1 MEINKPEEL
10 KEYYIAYFDIL
21 GYREYFKQQPDKIPS
36 LLENINYVIN
46 NSRKYIDTINH
57 SPILNNIGAIEIKT
71 KIFSDNFLLCME
83 VYSGL
88 MESLRLLTFIK
99 IISDIQRSFILD
111 YGLFV
116 RGSIVKGS
124 LSFTEFYVFGQ
135 GLIDAVEIEETA
147 IYPRIIISKELV
159 SYFITNEF
167 LSEEEKRK
175 LTDMISSLQQNEQ
188 IRDQE
193 HNFNL
198 EIQNDIQL
206 YNSLVIISKLL
217 FFKWKDNN
225 WILSYINMIE
235 KPSIFQNIP
244 TEKIMDLIKNCSPTD
259 YNNLSMSNQSY
270 GIDDILE
277 KHKETVQGQLQKYG
291 NNNDIETGD
300 YKSAESREKILKKYI
315 WVMTYHNLM
324 CDLYN
329 HPEQKI
335 LSRCNLDSRFLKNT
349 IEVIDD
355 HT

>member
-1 MEINKPEEL
+1 MENNKPEEL

-36 LLENINYVIN
+36 LLENIHDVISNSKKFIDMIN
-46 NSRKYIDTINH
+46 N

-71 KIFSDNFLLCME
+71 KIFSDNILMCME
-83 VYSGL
+83 IHSGL
-88 MESLRLLTFIK
+88 MESLRLLTFLK

-116 RGSIVKGS
+116 RGSIVKGR
-124 LSFTEFYVFGQ
+124 LSFNEFYVFGQ

-147 IYPRIIISKELV
+147 IYPRIIISEELV
-159 SYFITNEF
+159 NYFLTNAF
-167 LSEEEKRK
+167 LREEEKRK

-244 TEKIMDLIKNCSPTD
+244 TDKILDAIKIFSPTD
-259 YNNLSMSNQSY
+259 YDNLSVSNQSY

-277 KHKETVQGQLQKYG
+277 KHKKTVKNQLQKFG
-291 NNNDIETGD
+291 KNNDIETGD
-300 YKSAESREKILKKYI
+300 CKSAESREKILKKYI

-324 CDLYN
+324 CDLYD
-329 HPEQKI
+329 HPEHKI
-335 LSRCNLDSRFLKNT
+335 LSRCNLDVRFLKNT

-355 HT
+355 RS